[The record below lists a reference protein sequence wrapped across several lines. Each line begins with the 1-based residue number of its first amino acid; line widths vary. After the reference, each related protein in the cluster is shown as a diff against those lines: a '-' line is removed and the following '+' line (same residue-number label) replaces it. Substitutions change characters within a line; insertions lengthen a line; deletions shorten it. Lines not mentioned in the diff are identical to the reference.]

1 MDELPVNVLVAS
13 AAFPLGLIFG
23 GMVRW
28 GNFCTMGA
36 LSDIVLMGDWR
47 RFRAWMLAIA
57 VAMAGSQLLQ
67 WAELVDLG
75 ESIYLTPELG
85 WAGAVI
91 GGFLFGFGMVLAG
104 GCGSRSAVRLGG
116 GNLKSLV
123 AVITLGLV
131 AYATLRG
138 ILALPRIRLE
148 EATMLDLSGFADS
161 QGIPELLAA
170 AGIGEADVTR
180 PLIAAGIALLLA
192 LFAFSNKR
200 FATSYRHWISAVV
213 VGLAVPAGWMIT
225 GIVGADDFDPVQLA
239 SLTFVA
245 PIGEGIVYL
254 LTYTGAS
261 ITFGIAIV
269 AGTILGGTLMSIARG
284 DFRIETFADGK
295 DFLRHLLGGAMMG
308 FGGVLALGCTVGQG
322 LTGITTLAI
331 GSLIAVIAIMAGGV
345 VGLRYLLGQD

>member
-1 MDELPVNVLVAS
+1 
-13 AAFPLGLIFG
+13 
-23 GMVRW
+23 
-28 GNFCTMGA
+28 
-36 LSDIVLMGDWR
+36 
-47 RFRAWMLAIA
+47 
-57 VAMAGSQLLQ
+57 
-67 WAELVDLG
+67 
-75 ESIYLTPELG
+75 
-85 WAGAVI
+85 
-91 GGFLFGFGMVLAG
+91 MVLAG

-123 AVITLGLV
+123 AVVTLGLV

-148 EATMLDLSGFADS
+148 EATILDLSGFS
-161 QGIPELLAA
+161 GNQGIPELLAA

-239 SLTFVA
+239 SLSFVA

-261 ITFGIAIV
+261 ISFGIAIV

>member
-123 AVITLGLV
+123 AVVTLGLV

-138 ILALPRIRLE
+138 ILALPRVRLE

-170 AGIGEADVTR
+170 AGFGEADITR
-180 PLIAAGIALLLA
+180 PLIAAAIALLLA

-331 GSLIAVIAIMAGGV
+331 GSLIAVTAIMAGGV